1 MNTTTENTR
10 NIFSRLAI
18 ADDQAAFWKLHSYFF
33 PSLYRLIYSLVHQ
46 REAAEEL
53 TNDVFIQIWQSRRK
67 LNSILH
73 PEVYLF
79 VSAKNA
85 AFTYL
90 KSVKVPLKSIEDLP
104 SFELQIERTPE
115 DILISSEMASRINSA
130 IRQLPAQCKII
141 FLLVK
146 EENLK
151 YREVAE
157 ILGLSQKTVE
167 AQMSIALK
175 KLNQSIPYSVSTSF

>member
-10 NIFSRLAI
+10 TIFSRLAI
-18 ADDQAAFWKLHSYFF
+18 ADDQSAFWKLHSCFF
-33 PSLYRLIYSLVHQ
+33 PRLYRLIYSIVHQ

-53 TNDVFIQIWQSRRK
+53 TNDVFIQIWQGRRK
-67 LNSILH
+67 LDSILQ

-79 VSAKNA
+79 VCAKNT

-90 KSVKVPLKSIEDLP
+90 RSIKAPVKSIDDLP
-104 SFELQIERTPE
+104 QFELQIERTPE

-130 IRQLPAQCKII
+130 IRQLPPQCKLI

-157 ILGLSQKTVE
+157 ILGLSLKTVE

-175 KLNQSIPYSVSTSF
+175 KLNQSIPYSVSTFS